1 MHPLAFY
8 RELQEHRLTLDSFLN
23 LKETWEKLPARD
35 RLRLLR
41 DETLT
46 EKRIEALHSI
56 ADKQREINDRIY
68 PHGTKVLHRFRNCGV
83 GIVEWTN
90 AVRIAVR
97 FENGENTAYYPEEIK
112 RLEYPIRYWKGD

>member
-23 LKETWEKLPARD
+23 LKETWENLPAQD

-46 EKRIEALHSI
+46 EKRIKALRSI
-56 ADKQREINDRIY
+56 ADKQREINNRIY

-90 AVRIAVR
+90 NLFIAVR
-97 FENGENTAYYPEEIK
+97 FENGENTAYYSEEIK
-112 RLEYPIRYWKGD
+112 RLEYPIRY